1 MQIAFVQA
9 GEARRGLRVSAF
21 LFLLFFLPGFPLP
34 VPASELLDASGGV
47 DVLPTACVE
56 GMVGAVDFR
65 DVAVGFHRRARLE
78 LGAVGEP
85 YGEELVV
92 GVDVFSH
99 GVRAAL
105 ATSFAGMHHTSKP
118 GQGSGLGEGEVRA
131 FFSIGAAMR
140 IFE

>member
-1 MQIAFVQA
+1 MQIAFA
-9 GEARRGLRVSAF
+9 KPGEARRGLRVSAF
-21 LFLLFFLPGFPLP
+21 LFLFFFLPDFPRP
-34 VPASELLDASGGV
+34 VPASELLDASGRV
-47 DVLPTACVE
+47 DVLPTARVK

-85 YGEELVV
+85 YGEEFVV

-105 ATSFAGMHHTSKP
+105 ATSFAGIHHTSKP
-118 GQGSGLGEGEVRA
+118 GQGSGLGEEERESG
-131 FFSIGAAMR
+131 
-140 IFE
+140 

>member
-1 MQIAFVQA
+1 MQIAFDQP
-9 GEARRGLRVSAF
+9 GEARSGLGVSAF
-21 LFLLFFLPGFPLP
+21 LFLLFFLPDFPRP
-34 VPASELLDASGGV
+34 VPASEFLDTSGGI
-47 DVLPTACVE
+47 DVLPTARVK

-85 YGEELVV
+85 YGEEFVV

-105 ATSFAGMHHTSKP
+105 ATSFAGIHHTSKP
-118 GQGSGLGEGEVRA
+118 RQGSGLGEGEWE
-131 FFSIGAAMR
+131 SG
-140 IFE
+140 

>member
-1 MQIAFVQA
+1 MQIAFAQA

-21 LFLLFFLPGFPLP
+21 LFLLFFLPGFPFP

-92 GVDVFSH
+92 GMDIFSH

-105 ATSFAGMHHTSKP
+105 ATSFAGIHHTSKP
-118 GQGSGLGEGEVRA
+118 RQGSGSE
-131 FFSIGAAMR
+131 
-140 IFE
+140 